1 MSRSYVEA
9 LFRHKY
15 LLILPI
21 VLGLAVGTA
30 LAFRAPRKYVANAS
44 FWADTR
50 VPEESTMGTTGGQS
64 WPSSGQAA
72 LLQQYLNTRSFMSSV
87 VGTSPLAE
95 EFRASDTL
103 SADRLLTTVAGEVAV
118 STPGPQLVVLTVT
131 TTSPEEAMGVA
142 TAVLKQFEEVQIAQT
157 VTRAKALAAYNH
169 QQVESARRAL
179 DRSANNRTREQYAM
193 ARAAYEASTAAV
205 TSAASAGVQIVDKPD
220 LALPQARR
228 TTLMFG
234 AVGGMLAGFTLSVLA
249 LILLMARDRSVRGE
263 AEAESLLGLE
273 VIGTIPHVKHIPTP
287 ELTRTGAR
295 IDPLVKIG
303 S

>member
-1 MSRSYVEA
+1 MSRSYVETF
-9 LFRHKY
+9 FRHKY

-72 LLQQYLNTRSFMSSV
+72 LLQQYLNTRSFVSSV
-87 VGTSPLAE
+87 VAVSPLAE
-95 EFRASDTL
+95 QFRAADAL
-103 SADRLLTTVAGEVAV
+103 SADSLLTTVAGEVAV

-131 TTSPEEAMGVA
+131 TTDPEEAMGVA
-142 TAVLKQFEEVQIAQT
+142 AAVIKQFEEAQIAQT
-157 VTRAKALAAYNH
+157 VTRAKALAEYDR
-169 QQVESARRAL
+169 QQVEAARKAL
-179 DRSANNRTREQYAM
+179 DRSANSQTREHYATAM
-193 ARAAYEASTAAV
+193 TAYEASTAAV
-205 TSAASAGVQIVDKPD
+205 TSAASSGIQIVDQPD
-220 LALPQARR
+220 RALPQARR
-228 TTLMFG
+228 MTLMFG

-249 LILLMARDRSVRGE
+249 LILLMTRDRSVRGE
-263 AEAESLLGLE
+263 ADAETLLGLE
-273 VIGTIPHVKHIPTP
+273 VIGSIPQVKRMPAP
-287 ELTRTGAR
+287 DRTGAR
-295 IDPLVKIG
+295 IDPLVRLG